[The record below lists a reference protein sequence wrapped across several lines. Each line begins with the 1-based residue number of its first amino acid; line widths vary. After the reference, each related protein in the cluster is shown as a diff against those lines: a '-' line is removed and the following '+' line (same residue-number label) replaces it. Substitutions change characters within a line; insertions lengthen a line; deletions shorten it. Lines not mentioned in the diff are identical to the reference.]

1 MALRKNFRPMIYIYY
16 FFVFVQFL
24 LGGSLITVVAMQ
36 ESKNDGLTGQIG
48 TTATTSFKG
57 KAGKEERLNLLTKNI
72 AIAFFAI
79 SVLVAVTTGR
89 F

>member
-1 MALRKNFRPMIYIYY
+1 MLYVYY
-16 FFVFVQFL
+16 LFVFVQFV
-24 LGGSLITVVAMQ
+24 LGVGLITVVAMQ

-57 KAGKEERLNLLTKNI
+57 KAGKEERLNQLTKNI
-72 AIAFFAI
+72 AMAFFAI
-79 SVLVAVTTGR
+79 SIIVAVTTGR